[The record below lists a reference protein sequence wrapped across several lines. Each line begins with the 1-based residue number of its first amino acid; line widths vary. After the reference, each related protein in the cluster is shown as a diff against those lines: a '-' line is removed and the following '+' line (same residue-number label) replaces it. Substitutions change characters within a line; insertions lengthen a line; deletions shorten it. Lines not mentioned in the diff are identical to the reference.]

1 MLVIISLLI
10 LQQMFFDDD
19 EDLGGTQQGGFLSST
34 PNTGASSS
42 GPSTVVMDLIYATEN
57 ERNCPT
63 ILPYPTD
70 VMHRAGAAL
79 VSHTQL
85 ADTLEAEEQ
94 REARDNVLGV
104 SLLPF
109 RPAGIM
115 RADIQRL
122 KFFVGELLRT
132 RLAKIEQLCVTIA
145 NEGASDDTLDGAI
158 AFTPPSGSDGA
169 GLRSALSI
177 NELHLAEE
185 LAALQ
190 KHCLFQGGLHL
201 IPEPLQHLTPHPP
214 HGEGAEVLP
223 QPNTSAYVFVLALVD
238 LGVVTIAAD
247 VEQDIRAGEIFL
259 MPYKVLAPFV
269 VEGKARLV

>member
-1 MLVIISLLI
+1 
-10 LQQMFFDDD
+10 MFFDDD
-19 EDLGGTQQGGFLSST
+19 DDLVGTQQGLLSST
-34 PNTGASSS
+34 PVTSSEDPRGSSS
-42 GPSTVVMDLIYATEN
+42 VVMELVYAAEN

-70 VMHRAGAAL
+70 IIHRASLAIVHHTHVADAL
-79 VSHTQL
+79 
-85 ADTLEAEEQ
+85 EEEEQ
-94 REARDNVLGV
+94 REAKDNVQGI

-132 RLAKIEQLCVTIA
+132 RLAKIEKLCTTIA
-145 NEGASDDTLDGAI
+145 HEGAVDDALDGAI
-158 AFTPPSGSDGA
+158 SFTPPSGSDAA
-169 GLRSALSI
+169 GLRSALSS
-177 NELHLAEE
+177 NELMLAEQ

-190 KHCLFQGGLHL
+190 KQCVYQGGLHL

-214 HGEGAEVLP
+214 HGEGIEMLP
-223 QPNTSAYVFVLALVD
+223 QPNTSSYVFVLALVD

-247 VEQDIRAGEIFL
+247 VEQEIRTGEIFL
-259 MPYKVLAPFV
+259 IPYKVVAPFV
-269 VEGKARLV
+269 VEGRARLV

>member
-1 MLVIISLLI
+1 
-10 LQQMFFDDD
+10 MFFDDD
-19 EDLGGTQQGGFLSST
+19 DDLVGTQQGLLSST
-34 PNTGASSS
+34 PVSSSS
-42 GPSTVVMDLIYATEN
+42 GGHAGSSSIVMDLIYATEN

-70 VMHRAGAAL
+70 IMHRASMAI
-79 VSHTQL
+79 VHHTQL
-85 ADTLEAEEQ
+85 ADGLEVEEQ
-94 REARDNVLGV
+94 REAKDNMQGI

-132 RLAKIEQLCVTIA
+132 RLIKVEKLCTTIA
-145 NEGASDDTLDGAI
+145 HEGTTDDAFDGAI
-158 AFTPPSGSDGA
+158 SFTPPSGSDGA
-169 GLRSALSI
+169 GLRSALSS
-177 NELHLAEE
+177 NELMLAEQ

-190 KHCLFQGGLHL
+190 LQCVYQGGLHL
-201 IPEPLQHLTPHPP
+201 IPEPLQHLIPHPP
-214 HGEGAEVLP
+214 HGEGIEMLA
-223 QPNTSAYVFVLALVD
+223 QPNTAAYVFVLALVD
-238 LGVVTIAAD
+238 LGVVAIAPD

-259 MPYKVLAPFV
+259 IPYKVLAPFV